1 MSERDRLL
9 KDRVAVI
16 TGANQGLGLEIA
28 KHYLAAGADVVLCAR
43 DGEKLKS
50 ACDSL
55 RNGKDEGQRIVSHVG
70 DVSKEEDVRRVVTL
84 ALETFGHVDIL
95 VNNAGVYGPKGAVEE
110 VNWQEWVRAIEIN
123 LMGSV
128 LMCRTLMPHFKERR
142 RGKIVQLSGG
152 GATKPLPRISA
163 YAVSK
168 AAIVRFVETLAE
180 EVREDGIDVNAIAPG
195 SLNTRMLEEV
205 LVAGSEKVGQAFYER
220 ALKQKENGGT
230 PLDRG
235 AALAVFLGSSLSDG
249 ITGKLI
255 SALWDPWES
264 LFDHRRDLDRTDI
277 YTLRRIEPKDRGM
290 DWGNDA

>member
-43 DGEKLKS
+43 DGQKLKS
-50 ACDSL
+50 TCEGL
-55 RNGKDEGQRIVSHVG
+55 RSEKDERQRIALHAA
-70 DVSKEEDVRRVVTL
+70 DVSKEEDARRVVTL

-95 VNNAGVYGPKGAVEE
+95 VNNAGVYGPKGAIEE
-110 VNWQEWVRAIEIN
+110 VNWQDWVHAIEIN

-128 LMCRTLMPHFKERR
+128 LMCRALIPHFKKRR

-152 GATKPLPRISA
+152 GATKPLPRMSA

-180 EVREDGIDVNAIAPG
+180 EVREAGIDVNALAPG

-205 LVAGSEKVGQAFYER
+205 LIAGPEKVGQAFYER

-264 LFDHRRDLDRTDI
+264 LFDHRRDLERTDV

-290 DWGNDA
+290 NWGNGT

>member
-95 VNNAGVYGPKGAVEE
+95 VNNAGVYGPKGAIEE

-220 ALKQKENGGT
+220 ALRQKENGGT